1 MADKID
7 SGAQV
12 VTHDE
17 KANRFKMSVA
27 GETALLTYR
36 ILNGSII
43 FDHTEVPLAIEGQGI
58 ATQLTEA
65 ALEFARSK
73 GLRVVPLC
81 AFVADYIRKHAGY
94 QDLLAPATLK
104 RLLES

>member
-7 SGAQV
+7 TGV
-12 VTHDE
+12 VAHDE
-17 KANRFKMSVA
+17 KANRFEMSVA

-43 FDHTEVPLAIEGQGI
+43 FDHTEVPPAIEGQGF
-58 ATQLTEA
+58 ASKLTEA

-73 GLRVVPLC
+73 HLRVVPLC
-81 AFVADYIRKHAGY
+81 PFVAGYVRKHSEY